1 MSLLSTRRLLPR
13 NVIAPAMP
21 TQAMASAALLRSVQ
35 RSARCKAPFQKTPE
49 PCLDTTGGG
58 ASTMTLGSKVK
69 AKT

>member
-1 MSLLSTRRLLPR
+1 
-13 NVIAPAMP
+13 MP

-35 RSARCKAPFQKTPE
+35 RKARCKAPFQKTPE